1 MMVVGIT
8 GGIGSGKSLI
18 SRLLRM
24 RGFAVYD
31 SDTRAKALYDED
43 EMLRSELIHQFGE
56 HLYKDGVL
64 DRRAL
69 ATVVF
74 SDAQKLAAL
83 DALVHPA
90 VFRDFELWR
99 SAHSDKIVFVESALL
114 LQTDFRNLVD
124 RVVLVDAPLEVR
136 LQRAAQRDGTTEC
149 QIAQR
154 AARQLSSD
162 EMRQMADFVI
172 INDDSQSVLIQVDT
186 LVKCLEKS

>member
-18 SRLLRM
+18 SKLLRM

-31 SDTRAKALYDED
+31 SDTRAKKLYDED

-69 ATVVF
+69 AAVVF
-74 SDAQKLAAL
+74 SDPLKLAAL

-90 VFRDFELWR
+90 VFRDFERWR
-99 SAHSDKIVFVESALL
+99 SAHPDKVVFVESALL
-114 LQTDFRNLVD
+114 LQTDFRRLVD
-124 RVVLVDAPLEVR
+124 RVVVVDAPLGVR
-136 LQRAAQRDGTTEC
+136 LQRAAQRDDATES

-154 AARQLSSD
+154 AARQLSSE

-172 INDDSQSVLIQVDT
+172 TNDDSQSVLIQVDT